1 MIRITVSG
9 RRIVRIV
16 KSAWD

>member
-9 RRIVRIV
+9 RRRMRIV